1 MVIDFIVER
10 SGNVLIVKDNTIPSK
25 VSKTENINT
34 LILKVSSDKISQVKT
49 FDCVAYITR
58 NLKDKELMKLVPAD
72 FDTTSFKDGLYTFS
86 LCTNGKTPIEHSY
99 IFYHNILAKYQ
110 EVSTKLG
117 YEVNINKYDYIQYI
131 NEESA
136 SKIEEM
142 RLVGSLIDQ
151 LKLQSYNKY
160 DKNTINDLL
169 YKANRLLEIIEN

>member
-1 MVIDFIVER
+1 MTIDFIVER
-10 SGNVLIVKDNTIPSK
+10 SGNELFVIDNTSPSK
-25 VSKTENINT
+25 VSKTENIES
-34 LILKVSSDKISQVKT
+34 LILKVSSDKFTNVKT
-49 FDCVAYITR
+49 FNCVAYITR
-58 NLKDKELMKLVPAD
+58 TLKDKELMKLVPID
-72 FDTTSFKDGLYTFS
+72 FDSTYFKDGLYTFT

-117 YEVNINKYDYIQYI
+117 YEVDINKYDYVQYI
-131 NEESA
+131 NEESS